1 VFEEEVGWNWD
12 SDENVQQAETESG
25 PCEFQFQYT
34 VPGQVLQQPG
44 VSGGSVEDSGGA
56 QNSPPS
62 PHTPVTPQITVTPQV
77 SQGDYRGQV
86 RVQLLTTVLRP
97 RALKVHN
104 IHH

>member
-1 VFEEEVGWNWD
+1 MILQLGD
-12 SDENVQQAETESG
+12 CISAEMLCLKKKWGGIGTVMKMFSKLTESG

-56 QNSPPS
+56 QNCPPS

-77 SQGDYRGQV
+77 
-86 RVQLLTTVLRP
+86 L
-97 RALKVHN
+97 
-104 IHH
+104 